1 MKLRIKK
8 SLLNSLSTSS
18 NKSLN
23 ESVASQNSSNVNNTY
38 SKTNTN
44 FFKLKSNSSSII
56 KDKSISPI
64 HNNITSDDYL
74 NNIHIKDTSSDYG
87 CGFSSPVTTTAQ
99 NTPQSNTSAG
109 SVTKKNNILINISTI
124 YNQNENKR
132 SIKAMPCINK
142 GFTHY
147 HSKRKREMNE
157 IITNKKSI
165 NDYNENKDAN
175 EDNNTSLNEILIL
188 KKKISELLEQNMK
201 LQREKEEVEIKNK
214 ELKVQNKKLK
224 HYVIN
229 NDIQN
234 INVIKKEI
242 AAYKNKINECYV
254 SIKTLKLENQQLK
267 EQINYH
273 NESSFSLGN

>member
-1 MKLRIKK
+1 LKLRIKK

-23 ESVASQNSSNVNNTY
+23 ESVASRNSSNVNNTY

-44 FFKLKSNSSSII
+44 FFKIKSNSSSII

-74 NNIHIKDTSSDYG
+74 NNIQIKETSSDYG

-109 SVTKKNNILINISTI
+109 SKKNNILINISTI
-124 YNQNENKR
+124 YNQNGNKR

-165 NDYNENKDAN
+165 NDYNENKNAN

-201 LQREKEEVEIKNK
+201 LQR
-214 ELKVQNKKLK
+214 
-224 HYVIN
+224 
-229 NDIQN
+229 
-234 INVIKKEI
+234 
-242 AAYKNKINECYV
+242 
-254 SIKTLKLENQQLK
+254 
-267 EQINYH
+267 
-273 NESSFSLGN
+273 

>member
-23 ESVASQNSSNVNNTY
+23 ESVGSRNSSNVNNTY

-44 FFKLKSNSSSII
+44 FFKIKSNSSSIV

-64 HNNITSDDYL
+64 HNITSDDYL
-74 NNIHIKDTSSDYG
+74 NNIQIKDTSSDYG
-87 CGFSSPVTTTAQ
+87 CEFSSPVTTTAQ
-99 NTPQSNTSAG
+99 NTPQSNTSSG

-124 YNQNENKR
+124 YNQNGNKR

-157 IITNKKSI
+157 ITNKKSI
-165 NDYNENKDAN
+165 NGYNDHKGDHEN
-175 EDNNTSLNEILIL
+175 NNTSLNEILML

-201 LQREKEEVEIKNK
+201 LQREKEEVEVKNK